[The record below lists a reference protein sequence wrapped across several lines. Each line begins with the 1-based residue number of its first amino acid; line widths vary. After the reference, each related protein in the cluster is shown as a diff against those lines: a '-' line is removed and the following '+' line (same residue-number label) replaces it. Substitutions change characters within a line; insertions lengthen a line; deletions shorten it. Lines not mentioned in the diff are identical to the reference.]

1 MSHLSCILRSGSK
14 RHIFTKKHSST
25 INVASFNLTVTFDA
39 SPLNTTSNL
48 CLSIEFHAFFCVR
61 PSGVACIN
69 TLKSQI
75 IFKLPTVLIVTQDL
89 SRLTARVFGI
99 FQVSSLFETCIY
111 FKRRM
116 CKINFKKLKSYTYL
130 GS

>member
-1 MSHLSCILRSGSK
+1 MSHLSCILRSGS
-14 RHIFTKKHSST
+14 RRPVFTQKHSST
-25 INVASFNLTVTFDA
+25 INFASFNRTVTFDA
-39 SPLNTTSNL
+39 SPLNTSSNL

-99 FQVSSLFETCIY
+99 FQVSSLFETCTY

-116 CKINFKKLKSYTYL
+116 CKINFKKTEKLYISW
-130 GS
+130 